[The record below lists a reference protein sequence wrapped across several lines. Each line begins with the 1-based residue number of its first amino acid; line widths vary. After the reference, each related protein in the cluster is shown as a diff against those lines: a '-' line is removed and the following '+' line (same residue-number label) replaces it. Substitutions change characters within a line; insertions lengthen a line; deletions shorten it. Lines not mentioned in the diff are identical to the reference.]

1 MVHSSQIGIEG
12 CICRACD
19 TLYWPCMAT
28 ELREYISK
36 CDVCLAHRTGQTKE
50 QLLQHEVVAQPWSK
64 VAANLRELDNR
75 TLPVISDY

>member
-1 MVHSSQIGIEG
+1 
-12 CICRACD
+12 
-19 TLYWPCMAT
+19 MAT